1 MSFTT
6 LGDYI
11 GSFFNENKKFLEAN
25 YPGITLSRLKAEL
38 KDFCRILESQF
49 DDIYISENKGVI
61 EEFLK
66 KVRQGIPLEYISNR
80 AFFYRSS
87 FYINENVLIPRSE
100 TEIMVEWTSEYI
112 KKNKLNDISIADIG
126 TGSGA
131 IALSLAG
138 EIGEIEARIVASD
151 ISPKALDVA
160 RANKF
165 FHRYRYPKTVKIV
178 FEESDLLTNLNEKFD
193 IIISNPPYI
202 KEDADL
208 SEVHGQVH
216 RFEPH
221 LALYLKD
228 EDYDNWFRNFFQ
240 QVEEKLN
247 AGGLFIMEGSELHL
261 EHLKDILGEYQFS
274 NLELI
279 KDYTDRYRFLKGIK
293 NG

>member
-11 GSFFNENKKFLEAN
+11 SNFYDENQSFLEAN
-25 YPGITLSRLKAEL
+25 YPGINLVRLRLEL
-38 KDFCRILESQF
+38 KNYCRILDSQF

-61 EEFLK
+61 EQFLK
-66 KVRQGIPLEYISNR
+66 KVKQGIPLEYISNR
-80 AFFYRSS
+80 SFFYRSS
-87 FYINENVLIPRSE
+87 FYVNSNVLIPRSE
-100 TEIMVEWTSEYI
+100 TEIMVEWTAEYI
-112 KKNKLNDISIADIG
+112 KKNKLNDLTIADVG

-138 EIGEIEARIVASD
+138 EIGEINARIIASD

-165 FHRYRYPKTVKIV
+165 FHRYRYPKTVKIE
-178 FEESDLLTNLNEKFD
+178 FAESDLLNDINEEFD

-202 KEDADL
+202 MEKADL

-216 RFEPH
+216 QFEPH

-228 EDYDNWFRNFFQ
+228 QDYDNWFNNFFK
-240 QVEEKLN
+240 QVAAKIKE
-247 AGGLFIMEGSELHL
+247 GGLFIMEGSELHL
-261 EHLKDILGEYQFS
+261 ERLRDILSEYDFGS
-274 NLELI
+274 IELI

>member
-11 GSFFNENKKFLEAN
+11 SSFYNENKQFLEAN
-25 YPGITLSRLKAEL
+25 YPGISLGRLKLEL
-38 KDFCRILESQF
+38 KNFCRILDSQF

-66 KVRQGIPLEYISNR
+66 KVKQGIPLEYISNR
-80 AFFYRSS
+80 SFFYRSS

-100 TEIMVEWTSEYI
+100 TEIMVEWTAEYI
-112 KKNKLNDISIADIG
+112 RKNRLDHIKIADIG

-138 EIGEIEARIVASD
+138 EIGEIDAEIIASD
-151 ISPKALDVA
+151 ISEKALDVA

-165 FHRYRYPKTVKIV
+165 FHRYRYPKTVKLK
-178 FEESDLLTNLNEKFD
+178 FQQSDRMENIPGDLD
-193 IIISNPPYI
+193 IIITNPPYI
-202 KEDADL
+202 KENADL

-216 RFEPH
+216 SFEPH

-228 EDYDNWFRNFFQ
+228 QDYDNWFKTFFDQ
-240 QVEEKLN
+240 AQKKLKN
-247 AGGLFIMEGSELHL
+247 GGLFIMEGSELHL
-261 EHLKDILGEYQFS
+261 ERLKDILGEYNFGE
-274 NLELI
+274 LELI
-279 KDYTDRYRFLKGIK
+279 KDYTDRYRFLKGRK